1 MQYVLLT
8 AAIVSEVTGTLAL
21 RVAAG
26 GRHLFYGVVVVG
38 YVVAFTLLSASL
50 QHGMP
55 LGIAYGIWAAA
66 GVALTAAASRILFRE
81 PLTPTMLAGM
91 ALLALTALIA
101 IAFWD
106 SYRWQAL
113 AAITVVYAIAALVC
127 GWKVRQGLRN
137 APLIFQ
143 ATLTEFEKDRE
154 LFRKR

>member
-1 MQYVLLT
+1 M

-26 GRHLFYGVVVVG
+26 GRRDFYGIVIVS

-81 PLTPTMLAGM
+81 PLTRTMLAGM
-91 ALLALTALIA
+91 ALIVAGVLLVELG
-101 IAFWD
+101 
-106 SYRWQAL
+106 
-113 AAITVVYAIAALVC
+113 AAH
-127 GWKVRQGLRN
+127 
-137 APLIFQ
+137 
-143 ATLTEFEKDRE
+143 
-154 LFRKR
+154 

>member
-26 GRHLFYGVVVVG
+26 GRRAFYGVVIVG

-50 QHGMP
+50 QRGMP

-81 PLTPTMLAGM
+81 PLTRTMLAGM
-91 ALLALTALIA
+91 ALIVAGVLLVELG
-101 IAFWD
+101 
-106 SYRWQAL
+106 
-113 AAITVVYAIAALVC
+113 AAH
-127 GWKVRQGLRN
+127 
-137 APLIFQ
+137 
-143 ATLTEFEKDRE
+143 
-154 LFRKR
+154 